1 MEGGTLR
8 NLINCH
14 NISESSSASGHVNE
28 IEDFLEL
35 TIKSHLIATALHF
48 FAMTTIDDEPHSNCF
63 PAHISFEKKKKCYE
77 KLLCIIDRY
86 VIPSQFCLKQK
97 EPIKVSFSDVSNN
110 PHFKHIMSEHD
121 YSKKPLESCDQ
132 VSQVLPQS
140 ISRIL
145 GKPEAAHT
153 IQQCAVDGVSQY
165 ASTVLKDGL

>member
-63 PAHISFEKKKKCYE
+63 PAHISFEKKKNYFMKNYYT
-77 KLLCIIDRY
+77 LLTVMLYQVGFVQNKRN
-86 VIPSQFCLKQK
+86 QLKSLSMTY
-97 EPIKVSFSDVSNN
+97 PTTLI
-110 PHFKHIMSEHD
+110 
-121 YSKKPLESCDQ
+121 
-132 VSQVLPQS
+132 
-140 ISRIL
+140 
-145 GKPEAAHT
+145 
-153 IQQCAVDGVSQY
+153 
-165 ASTVLKDGL
+165 